1 MDTVRRNEALESPF
15 QKLEVGDGG
24 GGMNAICSRSEEAD
38 DVISGGN
45 VDTYL
50 QQFSKN
56 LNQSF
61 M

>member
-50 QQFSKN
+50 Q
-56 LNQSF
+56 
-61 M
+61 